1 VHVILDLVLVSFLV
15 VDWDDRAVVAEVR
28 LHLVDIDLGEI
39 CGKILNTGSC
49 SRLLGSTCSSS
60 STRRSLV
67 SRHVG
72 SSVFFEVL
80 KFVFVNPGVFGT

>member
-1 VHVILDLVLVSFLV
+1 
-15 VDWDDRAVVAEVR
+15 VVAEVR

-39 CGKILNTGSC
+39 CGKIFNTGSC

-60 STRRSLV
+60 SSTRRSLV
-67 SRHVG
+67 SGHVG

-80 KFVFVNPGVFGT
+80 KFVFVNPSVFGT